1 MGDTNEPP
9 EGEKMIEEACVAIEN
24 VEARDRRLR
33 EAKYARRNRMRYIDH
48 LLNELE
54 MLNLAERREVPT
66 RLSTALDRLL
76 TDCESPGE
84 AARPATVVEAMD
96 LLYEIQ
102 DGLMFTSPEDD

>member
-1 MGDTNEPP
+1 
-9 EGEKMIEEACVAIEN
+9 MIEEACVAIEN

-54 MLNLAERREVPT
+54 MLNLAERRQLPQTLAGALE
-66 RLSTALDRLL
+66 RLIADTTLCGDQ
-76 TDCESPGE
+76 C
-84 AARPATVVEAMD
+84 RPATVIEAMD

>member
-1 MGDTNEPP
+1 
-9 EGEKMIEEACVAIEN
+9 MIEEACVAIET

-54 MLNLAERREVPT
+54 MLNLAERSQVPA
-66 RLSTALDRLL
+66 RLSTALDRLRA
-76 TDCESPGE
+76 DCESPGE
-84 AARPATVVEAMD
+84 AVRPVTVVQAMD

-102 DGLMFTSPEDD
+102 DTLMFTTPDDD

>member
-1 MGDTNEPP
+1 
-9 EGEKMIEEACVAIEN
+9 MIEEACVAIEN
-24 VEARDRRLR
+24 VEARDRRQR

-66 RLSTALDRLL
+66 RLATALDRLL
-76 TDCESPGE
+76 VECECSDE
-84 AARPATVVEAMD
+84 TARPATVVEAMD

-102 DGLMFTSPEDD
+102 DGLMFTTPDED

>member
-1 MGDTNEPP
+1 
-9 EGEKMIEEACVAIEN
+9 MIEEACVAIEN

-54 MLNLAERREVPT
+54 MLNLAERSQVPV
-66 RLSTALDRLL
+66 RLSMALDRLL
-76 TDCESPGE
+76 ADCEGTGE
-84 AARPATVVEAMD
+84 TARPATVVQAMD

-102 DGLMFTSPEDD
+102 DTLMFTTPDED

>member
-1 MGDTNEPP
+1 
-9 EGEKMIEEACVAIEN
+9 MIEEACVAIEN
-24 VEARDRRLR
+24 VEARDRRVR

-54 MLNLAERREVPT
+54 MLNLAERRQVPT

-76 TDCESPGE
+76 AECETPGE
-84 AARPATVVEAMD
+84 TARPATVVEAMD

-102 DGLMFTSPEDD
+102 DGLMFTTPDED

>member
-1 MGDTNEPP
+1 
-9 EGEKMIEEACVAIEN
+9 MIEEACVAIEN
-24 VEARDRRLR
+24 VEARDRRVR

-54 MLNLAERREVPT
+54 MLNLAERRELPN
-66 RLSTALDRLL
+66 RLATAVVRL
-76 TDCESPGE
+76 TSEGE
-84 AARPATVVEAMD
+84 PPSDAPRPATVLEAMD

>member
-1 MGDTNEPP
+1 
-9 EGEKMIEEACVAIEN
+9 
-24 VEARDRRLR
+24 
-33 EAKYARRNRMRYIDH
+33 
-48 LLNELE
+48 
-54 MLNLAERREVPT
+54 MLNLAERRDVPN

-76 TDCESPGE
+76 TDCESVGE

>member
-1 MGDTNEPP
+1 
-9 EGEKMIEEACVAIEN
+9 MIGEACVAIEN

-54 MLNLAERREVPT
+54 MLNLAERSQVPA

-76 TDCESPGE
+76 ADCEGTGE
-84 AARPATVVEAMD
+84 TARPVTVVQAMD

-102 DGLMFTSPEDD
+102 DTLMFTAPDED

>member
-1 MGDTNEPP
+1 
-9 EGEKMIEEACVAIEN
+9 MIEEACIAIES

-54 MLNLAERREVPT
+54 MLNLAERRELPQPISGAV
-66 RLSTALDRLL
+66 ARLL
-76 TDCESPGE
+76 ADLPGGGV
-84 AARPATVVEAMD
+84 ACRPGSVIEAMD

-102 DGLMFTSPEDD
+102 DGLMFTSPDED

>member
-1 MGDTNEPP
+1 MGDTKEPP
-9 EGEKMIEEACVAIEN
+9 EGEKMIEEACVAIET

-54 MLNLAERREVPT
+54 MLNLAERRQVPA
-66 RLSTALDRLL
+66 RLSTALGRLL
-76 TDCESPGE
+76 ADCECTGE
-84 AARPATVVEAMD
+84 AARPATVIQAMD

-102 DGLMFTSPEDD
+102 DGLMFTLPDDD

>member
-1 MGDTNEPP
+1 
-9 EGEKMIEEACVAIEN
+9 MIEEACVAIEN

-33 EAKYARRNRMRYIDH
+33 EAKYARRNRMRYIDV

-54 MLNLAERREVPT
+54 MLNLAERRELPN
-66 RLSTALDRLL
+66 RLATAVDRLL
-76 TDCESPGE
+76 VDCEGDGVG
-84 AARPATVVEAMD
+84 ARPGTVVEAMD

>member
-1 MGDTNEPP
+1 
-9 EGEKMIEEACVAIEN
+9 MIEEACIAIES

-33 EAKYARRNRMRYIDH
+33 EAKYARRNRMRYIDQ

-54 MLNLAERREVPT
+54 MLNLAERRELPQP
-66 RLSTALDRLL
+66 LSGAVVRLL
-76 TDCESPGE
+76 TDIDASGAGC
-84 AARPATVVEAMD
+84 RPATVIEAMD